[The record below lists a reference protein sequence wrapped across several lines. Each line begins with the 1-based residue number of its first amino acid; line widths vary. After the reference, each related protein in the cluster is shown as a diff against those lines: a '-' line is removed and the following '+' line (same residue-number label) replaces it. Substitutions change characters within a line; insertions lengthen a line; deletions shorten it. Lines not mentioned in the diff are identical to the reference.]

1 MPDLIYDRN
10 RGQFE
15 VAETERIIPKSEVDR
30 QRDLVIERL
39 KNELNVLANRYA
51 NDQIDLQQFQ
61 TEVATRI
68 KHHHLQVAGLASG
81 GTDRLNR
88 IHFLDIRD
96 RLDTEFTTF
105 LFAFG
110 NWLETISAQKKDF
123 TSRIVNRAI
132 RYAASVARSFFS
144 SQKITRSQDGA
155 NEARRR
161 LDPRAEHCP
170 QCPNYDTGGR
180 WIPISQVVSVGE
192 QCDCRG
198 NCRCTVEY
206 RFSLTRA
213 VLGRR

>member
-1 MPDLIYDRN
+1 MPDLTYDRN

-15 VAETERIIPKSEVDR
+15 VAETGTVISKTEVDR
-30 QRDLVIERL
+30 QRDLVIQRL

-51 NDQIDLQQFQ
+51 NDQIDLERFQ
-61 TEVATRI
+61 TEVAIRI
-68 KHHHLQVAGLASG
+68 KRHHLQVAGLASG
-81 GTDRLNR
+81 GIDRLNR
-88 IHFLDIRD
+88 THFVDIRD

-110 NWLETISAQKKDF
+110 NWLESIASQKKDF
-123 TSRIVNRAI
+123 TRNIVNRAI

-155 NEARRR
+155 NEAKRR
-161 LDPRAEHCP
+161 LDPRAQHCR

-180 WIPISQVVSVGE
+180 WIPIDRVVPVGE

>member
-1 MPDLIYDRN
+1 MADLIYDRN

-15 VAETERIIPKSEVDR
+15 VTATGRVIESSEVDK

-51 NDQIDLQQFQ
+51 NDQIDLEQFQ

-68 KHHHLQVAGLASG
+68 KIHHLQVAGLASG

-88 IHFLDIRD
+88 THFVDIRD

-110 NWLETISAQKKDF
+110 NWLESISAQKKNF
-123 TSRIVNRAI
+123 IGKIVNRAI
-132 RYAASVARSFFS
+132 RYAASVARSFGS
-144 SQKITRSQDGA
+144 SQKITRFQDGA

-161 LDPRAEHCP
+161 LDPFAKHCP
-170 QCPNYDTGGR
+170 QCPGYDTGGR
-180 WIPISQVVSVGE
+180 WVPVNQIVSVGE

-213 VLGRR
+213 ILGR